1 MKKLLLS
8 ALTLFI
14 GLTASATVPVG
25 GVQILQK
32 TSPNPY
38 AIGETTYYNVDR
50 DSAWFADNFSAE
62 AITEAWSMG
71 VWLDKGYVVYEDEMI
86 TITAA
91 VDGTPVYY
99 KGNKNDQIKESGH
112 NGYFN
117 MGSTMPDQTIVGDET
132 ITDLSLDG
140 VKKRFMGILKIVTKA
155 KGTLGAKI
163 YAGDSKR
170 CFGFYKLA
178 TEEELD
184 NDNFGGWA
192 AYVNFRNGD
201 PAKDENLECSY
212 HKEHHEKNAPEYITC
227 EIEAGREYLI
237 LAGGQ
242 KNLNLSEITFA
253 PAEMPVPVAPEVA
266 QIMQRNGKEITVDRD
281 STWFANNFTQ
291 EQITEAWGMGVWLDK
306 DYVVYKDNELTIT
319 AAVDDTPVYFKGN
332 KNTQIQEDGHTG
344 YFNLGS
350 TMPDQTLAGDE
361 TITDLSLDGVK
372 KRFMGVLRVVP
383 NVDGVL
389 GAKIYAGDSKRCF
402 GIYKLATE
410 EELDNDNFG
419 GWAAYVNFRNGD
431 PAKDENLECSYHKEH
446 HEKNAPEYITCDVV
460 AGRDYLIIAG
470 GQKNLNLSMITFET
484 TTGINGINTE
494 NGAKTINAIYSI
506 NGAQVN
512 GLQKG
517 LNIVKY
523 SDGTTK
529 KIIK

>member
-25 GVQILQK
+25 GAQILQK
-32 TSPNPY
+32 TSSNPY
-38 AIGETTYYNVDR
+38 AIGETAVYNVDR
-50 DSAWFADNFSAE
+50 DEAWFKENFTAE
-62 AITEAWSMG
+62 QLTEAWGMG

-91 VDGTPVYY
+91 VDATPVYF
-99 KGNKNDQIKESGH
+99 KGNKNEQIQADGH

-117 MGSTMPDQTIVGDET
+117 MGSTMPDQVLSGEET

-140 VKKRFMGILKIVTKA
+140 LKKSYMGVLKVVAKA

-170 CFGFYKLA
+170 CFGIYKLA
-178 TEEELD
+178 TEAEMD
-184 NDNFGGWA
+184 NDDFGGWA

-212 HKEHHEKNAPEYITC
+212 HKEHHELNAPEYITC

-237 LAGGQ
+237 IAGGQ
-242 KNLNLSEITFA
+242 KNLNLSEITYA
-253 PAEMPVPVAPEVA
+253 PAEMPAPAGV

-281 STWFANNFTQ
+281 EAWFTENFTA
-291 EQITEAWGMGVWLDK
+291 EQLTEAWGMGVWLDK
-306 DYVVYKDNELTIT
+306 NYVVYKDEELTIT

-332 KNTQIQEDGHTG
+332 KNEQIQADGHNG
-344 YFNLGS
+344 YFNMGS
-350 TMPDQTLAGDE
+350 TMPDQVLTGEE
-361 TITDLSLDGVK
+361 TITDLSLDGLK
-372 KRFMGVLRVVP
+372 KSYMGVLRVVP

-410 EELDNDNFG
+410 AEMDNDDFG

-446 HEKNAPEYITCDVV
+446 HELNAPEYITCDVV

-470 GQKNLNLSMITFET
+470 GQKNLNLSMITFEASS
-484 TTGINGINTE
+484 TGIEGINTE
-494 NGAKTINAIYSI
+494 NGMKAVKAIYSI
-506 NGAQVN
+506 NGTQVN

-517 LNIVKY
+517 INIVKY
-523 SDGTTK
+523 SDGTSK